1 VSVLGAVSI
10 GFVLGLAIVGAVLLR
25 NEEEI
30 RKAWRRRHPD
40 VKARPA
46 GRGTVIGIGLIAIAN
61 IGLAVASG
69 ETLRILLAAGW
80 LLVFGLSLQ
89 RYRRSQSST

>member
-1 VSVLGAVSI
+1 MSALGALSI

-25 NEEEI
+25 NEEKI

-40 VKARPA
+40 GKADSS

-61 IGLAVASG
+61 IGLAAASG
-69 ETLRILLAAGW
+69 EALRILLATGW
-80 LLVFGLSLQ
+80 LLVLGLSLR
-89 RYRRSQSST
+89 RYKRSQSSA